1 MMDWLWSL
9 IWGLLPWWGWVLIGL
24 GIAVAAYRLLG
35 WKGALAVIA
44 TTAGAVA
51 YSRGA
56 KRGMEVEAAK
66 QEAADDRVRDIIDET
81 QEDVRTITPD
91 ERKRRF
97 ERWQKPS

>member
-9 IWGLLPWWGWVLIGL
+9 VWGWLPWWGWLLIGL
-24 GIAVAAYRLLG
+24 GIAVVIYRLLG

-66 QEAADDRVRDIIDET
+66 QEAADDKARDIIAEKK
-81 QEDVRTITPD
+81 EDVRAMPD
-91 ERKRRF
+91 EERDERFKRW
-97 ERWQKPS
+97 EKP